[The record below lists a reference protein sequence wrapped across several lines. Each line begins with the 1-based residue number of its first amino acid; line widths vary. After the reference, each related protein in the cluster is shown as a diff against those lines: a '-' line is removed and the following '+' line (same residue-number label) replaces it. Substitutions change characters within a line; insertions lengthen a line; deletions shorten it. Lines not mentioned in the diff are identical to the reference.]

1 MDKAILQKLFLVD
14 EKTNRIGTEGEPSA
28 GLGLILCKDFV
39 LKNRGEIWAES
50 QVNIGSTFHFTLPI
64 S

>member
-1 MDKAILQKLFLVD
+1 MSKNVLNKLFKID
-14 EKTNRIGTEGEPSA
+14 EHVTTLGTNQETGT

-39 LKNRGEIWAES
+39 LKHGGEIWAES
-50 QVNIGSTFHFTLPI
+50 QENNGSTFHFTLPI